1 MDSSKYL
8 MIALENFRFEKSL
21 LGPTIRAV
29 RDNREDDSHGG
40 KYRRSVVI
48 WRLDASERETTLDGS
63 GPCQLCY
70 FEISCRV
77 EVGADND
84 TGEPCRQAQMIGNDI
99 LSYLDSP
106 WYGDIG
112 GRHYLPSRL
121 EQIVAQYDEPDDESQ
136 KKGDYISHIL
146 EIGLSATGGDL
157 PLTTGEDFPY
167 A

>member
-8 MIALENFRFEKSL
+8 MVALENFRYEKSL
-21 LGPTIRAV
+21 LGPAIRAV
-29 RDNREDDSHGG
+29 RDNREDDSPGNR
-40 KYRRSVVI
+40 RRSVVI
-48 WRLDASERETTLDGS
+48 WRLDASEREDTLDGS
-63 GPCQLCY
+63 GPCQTCY

-99 LSYLDSP
+99 LSYLESP
-106 WYGDIG
+106 WYGDVN

-121 EQIVAQYDEPDDESQ
+121 EQIVTQYDEPDDESQ

-146 EIGLSATGGDL
+146 EIGLSAIGAEL
-157 PLTTGEDFPY
+157 PFTNAEDFPY